1 MVSDN
6 MCVEKA
12 LSLISNRRIMRLGT
26 FDGRWPH
33 LVPLAFVVDGRN
45 IYFECDYNSKK
56 VRNIQRD
63 NKVAILI
70 DEYNE
75 VGDTPYYSGVA
86 IFGVAST
93 LEFKSPEFLKAREL
107 LYRKYPYF
115 EKHFPILPNT
125 GRIIIKIEVEN
136 SLHGA
141 IHNKH

>member
-1 MVSDN
+1 
-6 MCVEKA
+6 
-12 LSLISNRRIMRLGT
+12 LGT

-75 VGDTPYYSGVA
+75 VGDTPYYSGVV

-125 GRIIIKIEVEN
+125 GRIIIKIEVEKLTTW
-136 SLHGA
+136 SYP
-141 IHNKH
+141 